1 MNAYEILLELK
12 QDIIEENRSSRLTL
26 KDLFSLRK
34 CLSKINN
41 SRITLYGLEESHD
54 IVSFL
59 SFYGGYW
66 QSNLDRMQFIA
77 EKFDPILNLFLEE
90 NYVVTI
96 RRVDSTDK
104 INDFD
109 DDFVN
114 KIEQMK
120 IAYQNK
126 NFEEVTIK
134 K

>member
-1 MNAYEILLELK
+1 
-12 QDIIEENRSSRLTL
+12 
-26 KDLFSLRK
+26 
-34 CLSKINN
+34 
-41 SRITLYGLEESHD
+41 
-54 IVSFL
+54 
-59 SFYGGYW
+59 
-66 QSNLDRMQFIA
+66 MQFIA

-126 NFEEVTIK
+126 NFEEVTTKSNYLLQQVFKNICDK
-134 K
+134 KGIFYTTSDNNNALFNKVKKELKLDFKCMKMVKVLFVENFQKIFVC